1 MRNFSTK
8 IGGRIKLFVENADG
22 SIAYES
28 PWIRNLILTQG
39 LNNLATVYYA
49 DLFKYCAV
57 GTGAQVTQR
66 TGGFDG
72 TTTRTASMPDGTI
85 AGDTTITANAASFD
99 TSDVGRRIRWTTGAD
114 AGYETTIATYIS
126 ATQVYASEPA
136 PEAISS
142 GQFKIFYVEQT
153 GLTTESKRSN
163 EYSTKP
169 NDNSTTQATTTPF
182 AKTLKRSFLFPA
194 ETAQITYKE
203 IGFSNLGA
211 AGNNLNIRVNLNP
224 SSNITVNEGQRLRV
238 TYSFKITPSPTT
250 STAGT
255 VSITD
260 SNLMSVDKS
269 GHYIIEKFAT
279 SSVTSAGDTDATTLE
294 LEPAYPGYMAFS
306 SDTTAIDTT
315 VSGAVQLVS
324 NVSYVPLSFDGDYV
338 TNSFTRNYTGLFD
351 LGDANR
357 ADLKSLA
364 LFAVNGSFSIFRF
377 LFNQLQAKTADYT
390 LSVQWSKNWDADYSG
405 L

>member
-8 IGGRIKLFVENADG
+8 IGGQIKLFVENEDG
-22 SIAYES
+22 SIAYEG
-28 PWIRNLILTQG
+28 PWIRNLILDQG

-57 GTGAQVTQR
+57 GTGVQVTQR

-72 TTTRTASMPDGTI
+72 TTTRTASMTS
-85 AGDTTITANAASFD
+85 GDATITANAASFD
-99 TSDVGRRIRWTTGAD
+99 ASDVGRRIRWTSGAD
-114 AGYETTIATYIS
+114 SGFETTIASYTDS
-126 ATQVYASEPA
+126 THVEATDVA
-136 PEAISS
+136 PETISS
-142 GQFKIFYVEQT
+142 GTFKVFYVEQT

-194 ETAQITYKE
+194 ESAQITYKE
-203 IGFSNLGA
+203 IGFSNLGV

-224 SSNITVNEGQRLRV
+224 GSNVTVNEGQRLRV
-238 TYSFKITPSPTT
+238 TYSFKITPSPTVST
-250 STAGT
+250 SGTAA
-255 VSITD
+255 ITD
-260 SNLMSVDKS
+260 SNLMSTNKS
-269 GHYIIEKFAT
+269 GHYCIEKFAT
-279 SSVTSAGDTDATTLE
+279 SQVTVTGETDTSTPE
-294 LEPAYPGYMAFS
+294 LEPAYPGFMAFS
-306 SDTTAIDTT
+306 SDAMAIDTT

-338 TNSFTRNYTGLFD
+338 TGSFSRDYTGLFD

-364 LFAVNGSFSIFRF
+364 LYAINGAFSIFRF
-377 LFNQLQAKTADYT
+377 LFNQPQTKTADYT
-390 LSVQWSKNWDADYSG
+390 FSVQWNKAWGSDLSG